1 MNSCHIACFT
11 PPLPD
16 ESCYSVLCRCL
27 VRESVSSFRF
37 ELQMFNRQRDL
48 SRLLYQPFRFEDLS
62 RWFDDA
68 ESRQREYLDLHS
80 VLQYRYPALAESA
93 RRLIR
98 YWRDCHCLAVG
109 ELKYLTRAIGFSHLP
124 KQKLCYC
131 NDCVDNDRK
140 TYGETYWHLSHQLP
154 AVVFCPIHETP
165 IAVSDVPISSTR
177 YELIPAEYIL
187 RKQAQKEVLR
197 SQSPYDMNLSH
208 DSMWMLYHGF
218 EMDAVKLVM
227 LMSTLGENDLTKVL
241 KEMQRYSNSISALE
255 YSNTEHFILLC
266 RIIGISPQSLVAN

>member
-80 VLQYRYPALAESA
+80 VLQYRYPVLAESA

-109 ELKYLTRAIGFSHLP
+109 
-124 KQKLCYC
+124 
-131 NDCVDNDRK
+131 VDD
-140 TYGETYWHLSHQLP
+140 LSTVCCAQ
-154 AVVFCPIHETP
+154 VRNRRIFC
-165 IAVSDVPISSTR
+165 
-177 YELIPAEYIL
+177 
-187 RKQAQKEVLR
+187 
-197 SQSPYDMNLSH
+197 H
-208 DSMWMLYHGF
+208 DPSRCSVNGHIQIVRTF
-218 EMDAVKLVM
+218 
-227 LMSTLGENDLTKVL
+227 
-241 KEMQRYSNSISALE
+241 
-255 YSNTEHFILLC
+255 
-266 RIIGISPQSLVAN
+266 